1 MSLTDNQIARVQSS
15 FENLRGAQLPPT
27 AEFYETLFRLAP
39 EYRSLFRD
47 DLEGQGM
54 KFMSTLAVIVDD
66 LDDPEKLDARFRELG
81 QAHAAL
87 GITSKHFLPMEEAL
101 MESLRGRLGDVF
113 DADTEAA
120 WRAAYGEVAKSIIE
134 KGGIA

>member
-15 FENLRGAQLPPT
+15 FDMLRDTQLLPT
-27 AEFYETLFRLAP
+27 TDFYETLFWHAP

-66 LDDPEKLDARFRELG
+66 LHDPEKLHARFTELG
-81 QAHAAL
+81 RAHAAL
-87 GITSKHFLPMEEAL
+87 GITSKHFLPMEDAL
-101 MESLRGRLGDVF
+101 METLRGRLGDVF

-120 WRAAYGEVAKSIIE
+120 WRAAYGEVARSIVE